1 MSSIRAW
8 SRLPGL
14 RRPRVLTA
22 LLLVLVLAAAG
33 CGGDDDSDD
42 DGAASSG
49 SDSAATDDG
58 DSQTPDP
65 EPSDSGSATADDGD
79 SGDSDDGTAADDA
92 DAQSGDDADIPE
104 EPIVLTASY
113 RGVTPETI
121 KVGISMLDFQF
132 LVENNYAPAGWGDQ
146 QGVWQA
152 LIDDLNARG
161 GIYGRQIEAVYD
173 FYSPIGS
180 VEAEETCAILTQDNE
195 VFAVLGGFLGP
206 FAGTVDPCIVGTNE
220 TMLVGGEITPS
231 EYAQAAAPWYDTN
244 ESTDRSTAILLDLLV
259 ETGRAEGA
267 KVFLVTNLA
276 AEPDT
281 PLVQQALA
289 DRGIELVESAVIDA
303 PDADQNAQDAIMS
316 VIYERYR
323 ASDANTVMLNG
334 NPSAGLRG
342 LQQAGLDGTMPVWA
356 NDAAGLENLG
366 ESVDRERAQGAITA
380 SSASDAEFW
389 ADPAMQECVAITEDA
404 LGVTVKDPA
413 DVVVDDEN
421 WFNAVRRY
429 CRVLRLFELLAT
441 AAGPELTP
449 DAVTAAVAA
458 GELSDFALP
467 GNAHNSL
474 SADKPYARD
483 EFRLSEYS
491 TAVSDGGLEPL
502 TDLIDI
508 FK

>member
-8 SRLPGL
+8 PKLSGL

-22 LLLVLVLAAAG
+22 LLLVLALAAAG

-42 DGAASSG
+42 NGAVSAD
-49 SDSAATDDG
+49 SDSVAADDG
-58 DSQTPDP
+58 TQTPDP
-65 EPSDSGSATADDGD
+65 EPSDSDSVAADDGD
-79 SGDSDDGTAADDA
+79 SGDSDDDAAEDT
-92 DAQSGDDADIPE
+92 DAQSGDDTDMPE

-132 LVENNYAPAGWGDQ
+132 LVENNYSTAGWGDQ

-161 GIYGRQIEAVYD
+161 GIYGRQLEAVYD

-220 TMLVGGEITPS
+220 TMLVGGEITPA
-231 EYAQAAAPWYDTN
+231 EFAQAAAPWYDTN
-244 ESTDRSTAILLDLLV
+244 ESTDRSTSILLDLLV

-267 KVFLVTNLA
+267 KVFLITNLA

-281 PLVQQALA
+281 PLVEQALA
-289 DRGIELVESAVIDA
+289 DKGIELVESAVIDA
-303 PDADQNAQDAIMS
+303 PDADQNAQDAILS

-323 ASDANTVMLNG
+323 ASDANTIMLNG

-342 LQQAGLDGTMPVWA
+342 LQQAGLDGTVPVWA
-356 NDAAGLENLG
+356 NDAPGLENLG
-366 ESVDRERAQGAITA
+366 ESVDRERAQGTITA
-380 SSASDAEFW
+380 SSASDAELW
-389 ADPAMQECVAITEDA
+389 SDPAMQECVAVTEDA
-404 LGVTVKDPA
+404 LGVTVKDPS
-413 DVVVDDEN
+413 DVVVDEEN
-421 WFNAVRRY
+421 WFNSVRRY
-429 CRVLRLFELLAT
+429 CRVLRLFELIAT

-458 GELSDFALP
+458 GELSEFALP

-474 SADKPYARD
+474 STDKPYARD

-491 TAVSDGGLEPL
+491 TAISDGGLAPL